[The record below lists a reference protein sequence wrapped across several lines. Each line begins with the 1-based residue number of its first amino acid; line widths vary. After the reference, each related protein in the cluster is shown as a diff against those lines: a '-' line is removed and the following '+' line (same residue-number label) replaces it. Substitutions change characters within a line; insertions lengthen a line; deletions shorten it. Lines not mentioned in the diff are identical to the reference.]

1 MLISIV
7 LKYNQILFY
16 GLFFYRLNAKLLNH
30 IVTILP
36 LYYRLSSLLWEDGLL
51 IDFLQKKILDKWV
64 RQFLINSANIFNER
78 IVFKFLIKFY
88 IDFVLL
94 PQNLYSYFE
103 VRNIA
108 SLLTITW
115 LITSVIVLL
124 VNLHWLYFLM

>member
-1 MLISIV
+1 MLISIIS
-7 LKYNQILFY
+7 KYNQILFY
-16 GLFFYRLNAKLLNH
+16 GLSFYRLNVKFLNH
-30 IVTILP
+30 VVTILP

-103 VRNIA
+103 VRNVA
-108 SLLTITW
+108 SLLTLIW